1 MKTQYAVLRYATT
14 CAICALQLVFCSA
27 LTSCGGGGGYGGGST
42 QMFNPPPT
50 VAESYRAVLTGGS
63 ETPPNASAAT
73 GTGALTL
80 DTGTKMMTAT
90 VTTGGI
96 SGTMAHIHQAAVG
109 VAGPIIFP
117 LTETYGGSG
126 VWSVQMTLTDE
137 QIATLRAGNY
147 YFNVHSVAF
156 PAGEIRGQIVPQ

>member
-1 MKTQYAVLRYATT
+1 MKTQHVVLRCTTT
-14 CAICALQLVFCSA
+14 CAICALQLVFCGA

-42 QMFNPPPT
+42 QTFTPPPAM
-50 VAESYRAVLTGGS
+50 AESYRAVLTGGS

-73 GTGALTL
+73 GTGSLTL
-80 DTGTKMMTAT
+80 DTGTKMMTAS

-96 SGTMAHIHQAAVG
+96 VGTMAHIHQGVPG

-117 LTETYGGSG
+117 LAESYGGSG
-126 VWSVQMTLTDE
+126 VWSVQMTLTDD

-147 YFNVHSVAF
+147 YFNVHSGAF